1 MKDSDFSS
9 DYNKE
14 YMYQIV
20 DNLNM
25 IYVATTRAKSNL
37 IIFTEK
43 RDSKSYPVWKLIN
56 TAMENIALPG
66 IAVSSNKKGTTYSYG
81 EIVASKEE
89 SMKNVE
95 NKKCDNPFETEPEPC
110 KTPLTFHE
118 SRIEVKQSRELAR
131 FLATE
136 EEKKVLKNIAEGEL
150 MHMVMQEIETA
161 ADIDKALN
169 KLMLQGVIEDAKRH
183 KRIKELVER
192 ALSNPQSKD
201 WFNGTYRL
209 YNECTI
215 LSRKKREARRPD
227 RVMIKG
233 HEAVVVDY
241 KFGRENEK
249 YEEQVRQYMELLA
262 EMGYSN
268 VTGYLWYVYKNVI
281 KPVTL

>member
-1 MKDSDFSS
+1 
-9 DYNKE
+9 
-14 YMYQIV
+14 
-20 DNLNM
+20 
-25 IYVATTRAKSNL
+25 
-37 IIFTEK
+37 
-43 RDSKSYPVWKLIN
+43 
-56 TAMENIALPG
+56 
-66 IAVSSNKKGTTYSYG
+66 
-81 EIVASKEE
+81 
-89 SMKNVE
+89 
-95 NKKCDNPFETEPEPC
+95 
-110 KTPLTFHE
+110 
-118 SRIEVKQSRELAR
+118 
-131 FLATE
+131 
-136 EEKKVLKNIAEGEL
+136 

-233 HEAVVVDY
+233 NEAVVVDY

-262 EMGYSN
+262 EMCYSN